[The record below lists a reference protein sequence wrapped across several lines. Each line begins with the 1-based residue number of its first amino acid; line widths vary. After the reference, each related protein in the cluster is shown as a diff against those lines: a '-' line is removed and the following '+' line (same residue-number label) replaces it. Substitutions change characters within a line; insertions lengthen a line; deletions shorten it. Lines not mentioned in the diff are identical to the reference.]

1 RRGPKSPGSTGDR
14 RRHRRAGG
22 LGRGHVQTSVRR
34 RRRRSGPRG
43 GVTTSPVPRSPRAG
57 SFGPSALATPAN
69 ALTAARLLL
78 APVVILLI
86 VDRPASWSTLGVW
99 IAVAGSD
106 ALDGWVARRQG
117 STSSGAFLDPLADKV
132 LVLGALIALV
142 VEAHFWWVPVA
153 LIALRELVISAY
165 RSYVGR
171 RGISVPARRW
181 AKVKTI
187 VQEVAVGF
195 ALLPLTSD
203 DKWIATAVLWVAVAL
218 TLVTGAQYL
227 LDGRRTQQRAL

>member
-1 RRGPKSPGSTGDR
+1 
-14 RRHRRAGG
+14 
-22 LGRGHVQTSVRR
+22 
-34 RRRRSGPRG
+34 
-43 GVTTSPVPRSPRAG
+43 VTTSSVGGRPGRPG

-86 VDRPASWSTLGVW
+86 IDRPASWSTLGVW

-142 VEAHFWWVPVA
+142 VEGHFWWVPVT
-153 LIALRELVISAY
+153 LIALRELVISGY

-171 RGISVPARRW
+171 RGVSVPARRW
-181 AKVKTI
+181 AKVKTV

-203 DKWIATAVLWVAVAL
+203 DRWVATAVLWIAVAL
-218 TLVTGAQYL
+218 TLVTGVQYL
-227 LDGRRTQQRAL
+227 LDGRRSQRAL

>member
-1 RRGPKSPGSTGDR
+1 MT
-14 RRHRRAGG
+14 A
-22 LGRGHVQTSVRR
+22 SVPER
-34 RRRRSGPRG
+34 
-43 GVTTSPVPRSPRAG
+43 RAG

-78 APVVILLI
+78 APVVIVLI
-86 VDRPASWSTLGVW
+86 VDRGAAWSTLAVW
-99 IAVAGSD
+99 IAVAASD

-117 STSSGAFLDPLADKV
+117 KTSSGAFLDPLADKV

-142 VEAHFWWVPVA
+142 AQGSFWWVPVA
-153 LIALRELVISAY
+153 FIAVREVVISGY

-171 RGISVPARRW
+171 RGVSVPARQW

-203 DKWIATAVLWVAVAL
+203 DKWVATAVLWIAVAL

-227 LDGRRTQQRAL
+227 LDGRRSQQRAL

>member
-1 RRGPKSPGSTGDR
+1 MTTSSVRGPR
-14 RRHRRAGG
+14 
-22 LGRGHVQTSVRR
+22 Q
-34 RRRRSGPRG
+34 
-43 GVTTSPVPRSPRAG
+43 AG

-78 APVVILLI
+78 APVVIVLI
-86 VDRPASWSTLGVW
+86 VDRGAAWSTLAVW

-142 VEAHFWWVPVA
+142 AEGSFWWVPVA
-153 LIALRELVISAY
+153 LIAVREVVISGY

-171 RGISVPARRW
+171 QGISVPARRW

-203 DKWIATAVLWVAVAL
+203 DRWVATAVLWVAVVL
-218 TLVTGAQYL
+218 TLVTGVQYL
-227 LDGRRTQQRAL
+227 LDGRRTQQHAL